1 MKQGIFEIT
10 ENTVLNSAGDIF
22 RMRLT
27 GDTSAVAAPGQ
38 FVNVQ
43 LDGLYLRR
51 PISVC
56 DKEGDALTLIYK
68 TVGHGTAQM
77 AGMRPGEKLDLL
89 TGLGNGY
96 DLNLQAKNVYVVG
109 GGVGIP
115 PLYWLVKEL
124 KRRGIH
130 PEVKLGFN
138 TAADAFYVHEF
149 RGLTSDLGVYSV
161 NGSIGAHGYV
171 TEALDDPYMDYFF
184 ACGPMPMLRAVCRAA
199 KCGGQLSLEAR
210 MGCGFGACMGC
221 SIPTVGGP
229 RRVCKEGPVFRK
241 EELKWND

>member
-96 DLNLQAKNVYVVG
+96 DLSISARHIYVIG
-109 GGVGIP
+109 GGVGVP
-115 PLYWLVKEL
+115 PLYYLAKEL
-124 KRRGIH
+124 INKGKTVSI
-130 PEVKLGFN
+130 VLGFN
-138 TAADAFYVHEF
+138 TASEILDLPEPFAPSMAINSPCFMLKVTPSTARVTPTGFPSSSRLIYSYARFSAF
-149 RGLTSDLGVYSV
+149 TI
-161 NGSIGAHGYV
+161 SINV
-171 TEALDDPYMDYFF
+171 LI
-184 ACGPMPMLRAVCRAA
+184 V
-199 KCGGQLSLEAR
+199 SN
-210 MGCGFGACMGC
+210 
-221 SIPTVGGP
+221 S
-229 RRVCKEGPVFRK
+229 
-241 EELKWND
+241 